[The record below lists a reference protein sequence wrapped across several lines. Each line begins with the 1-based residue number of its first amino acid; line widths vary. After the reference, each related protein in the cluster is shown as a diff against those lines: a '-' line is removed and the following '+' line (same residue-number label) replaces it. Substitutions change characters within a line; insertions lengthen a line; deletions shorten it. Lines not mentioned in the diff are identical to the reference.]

1 MFQHLPSDKAL
12 TVEVVDGEV
21 VLRAVDGPL
30 GVSLTPSAAAET
42 AALLAEAA
50 SRAAAVRR
58 PRPATWPPES
68 RAW

>member
-50 SRAAAVRR
+50 SRAGGRQAPQAGDL
-58 PRPATWPPES
+58 AS
-68 RAW
+68 